1 MLKKKK
7 TINISL
13 PENKRGIYGFSPL
26 YCEYTLENKDAI
38 KSFTIETKS
47 NWGEVKM
54 KIEYE
59 DFIGDNEYVLGNGNK
74 YIINNLKMIR
84 IFFYSNEERNTPPFS
99 VKISSSSSPL
109 NNTII
114 SLISFSAVLL
124 IFVFILAI
132 IIYRRRM
139 QRRNLG
145 LATIIINNN
154 NNINGINNFIMTNS
168 PDANSDRIGLINY
181 LNQIKP
187 IKFKDVK
194 DKSINSKCPIDI
206 VDFTGKSDVFF
217 TNCYHS
223 FHYHCFREYVFKINN
238 SKELKCPLCK
248 TILFSSNINDCFQY
262 STNVNSQ
269 NNNV

>member
-1 MLKKKK
+1 
-7 TINISL
+7 
-13 PENKRGIYGFSPL
+13 
-26 YCEYTLENKDAI
+26 
-38 KSFTIETKS
+38 
-47 NWGEVKM
+47 M

-59 DFIGDNEYVLGNGNK
+59 DLEEDNELVLGNGDK
-74 YIINNLKMIR
+74 YIINNLKMIK
-84 IFFYSNEERNTPPFS
+84 IFFFSNEEKNTPPFS
-99 VKISSSSSPL
+99 VKISSSSNPL

-124 IFVFILAI
+124 IFVIILAI
-132 IIYRRRM
+132 IIYRRKM

-145 LATIIINNN
+145 LAIIINNN

-168 PDANSDRIGLINY
+168 PDANSDRIGLMNY

-187 IKFKDVK
+187 IKFKDVQ
-194 DKSINSKCPIDI
+194 DKSLNSKCPIDI

-217 TNCYHS
+217 TNCSHS
-223 FHYHCFREYVFKINN
+223 FHYHCFKEYVFKINN

-248 TILFSSNINDCFQY
+248 TVLFSSNINGCFQY
-262 STNVNSQ
+262 YANINSQ

>member
-13 PENKRGIYGFSPL
+13 PENRRGTYGFSPL
-26 YCEYTLENKDAI
+26 YCEYTLENKDTI
-38 KSFTIETKS
+38 KSFIIETKS

-59 DFIGDNEYVLGNGNK
+59 DFEGDNEYVLGNGNK
-74 YIINNLKMIR
+74 NIINNIKMIR

-124 IFVFILAI
+124 IFVIILAI

-139 QRRNLG
+139 QRRNPG
-145 LATIIINNN
+145 LAIIINN

-168 PDANSDRIGLINY
+168 PDANSDRIGLMNY

-217 TNCYHS
+217 TNCSHS
-223 FHYHCFREYVFKINN
+223 FHYHCFKEYVFTIN
-238 SKELKCPLCK
+238 CR
-248 TILFSSNINDCFQY
+248 F
-262 STNVNSQ
+262 
-269 NNNV
+269 